1 MDFFL
6 LRLDGD
12 GVYGNMERD
21 EGFKSS
27 SEEDDSDLENNEM
40 GDDDNS
46 DVNENAVNS
55 DSRNYQWAAGGT

>member
-1 MDFFL
+1 
-6 LRLDGD
+6 
-12 GVYGNMERD
+12 MEQD

-27 SEEDDSDLENNEM
+27 SEEEDSDLENNQM

-55 DSRNYQWAAGGT
+55 DSRNDQWAAGGT